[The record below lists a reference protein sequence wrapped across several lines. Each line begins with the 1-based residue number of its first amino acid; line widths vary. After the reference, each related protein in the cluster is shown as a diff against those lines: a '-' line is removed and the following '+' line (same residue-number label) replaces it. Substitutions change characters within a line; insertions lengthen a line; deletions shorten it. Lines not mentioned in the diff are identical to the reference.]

1 MLSYSL
7 PLARCA
13 DLIEVGLTDYSD
25 GEGAELEMTERKRRG
40 AGRPP
45 ASALEEHKEAI
56 LEAATQ
62 TFLEHG
68 FSDASIAEIAR
79 RAGASKTTLY
89 SLYPS
94 KQELYLALL
103 QRRVDRGVLPIVTDA
118 LLWDA
123 PVEETLMRLATRIL
137 MWVSGEEAT
146 KLYRLIV
153 AESERFPKLGEALWE
168 SGPERG
174 RTVLRRYFDRLV
186 NEGVLDIPDTDVA
199 ALHFQGAVLG
209 MVIVRRGLNLDS
221 LMETDVKTQAWIQQA
236 VTAFVRGYARTAT
249 SS

>member
-1 MLSYSL
+1 
-7 PLARCA
+7 
-13 DLIEVGLTDYSD
+13 
-25 GEGAELEMTERKRRG
+25 MTAGKRRG

-45 ASALEEHKEAI
+45 ASALEDHKEAI

-103 QRRVDRGVLPIVTDA
+103 KRRVDRGVLPIVADA
-118 LLWDA
+118 LLWSA
-123 PVEETLMRLATRIL
+123 PVEETLMRLAARIL
-137 MWVSGEEAT
+137 QWVSSEEAA

-174 RTVLRRYFDRLV
+174 RNVLRRYFDRLV
-186 NEGVLDIPDTDVA
+186 QEGVLDIADTDVA
-199 ALHFQGAVLG
+199 ALHFQGTILG
-209 MVIVRRGLNLDS
+209 MVVVRQGLNLGS
-221 LMETDVKTQAWIQQA
+221 LTETDDKVRAWIEQA
-236 VTAFVRGYARTAT
+236 VKAFIRGYAPA
-249 SS
+249 SKSL